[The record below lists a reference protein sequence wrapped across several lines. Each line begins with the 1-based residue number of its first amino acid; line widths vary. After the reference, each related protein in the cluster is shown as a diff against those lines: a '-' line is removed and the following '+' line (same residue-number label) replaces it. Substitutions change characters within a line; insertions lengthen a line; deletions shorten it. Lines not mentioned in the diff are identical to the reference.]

1 MKPDS
6 FLCNGF
12 CLAFKK
18 DRWEVNTSCGILE
31 KSVKKPLSPFP
42 FDFVL
47 LKILFVSLPKVVK

>member
-6 FLCNGF
+6 FLFNAF

-18 DRWEVNTSCGILE
+18 DRWDVNTSCAILE